1 MAQKVSRAHVEA
13 VLARVGVATDKRREL
28 LDRLDYPADINDVMR
43 VLGLT
48 YDDLV
53 SHMGGS
59 P

>member
-1 MAQKVSRAHVEA
+1 MAEQVSRQHVEE

-28 LDRLDYPADINDVMR
+28 LDRLEYPADINVVMR

-48 YDDLV
+48 RDDLV